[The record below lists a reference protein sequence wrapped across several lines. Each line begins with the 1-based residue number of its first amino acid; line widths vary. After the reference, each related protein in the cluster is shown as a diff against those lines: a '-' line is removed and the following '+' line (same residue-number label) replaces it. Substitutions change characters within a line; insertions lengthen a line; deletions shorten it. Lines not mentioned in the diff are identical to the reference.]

1 MTNRRVE
8 RLDNSLSQL
17 NRMRISKD
25 ILATIKYL
33 PSDTAKKVMAAMDII
48 NDAQADVLRRINK
61 NINN

>member
-1 MTNRRVE
+1 
-8 RLDNSLSQL
+8 
-17 NRMRISKD
+17 MRISKD